1 MKRQELSDL
10 ISLSGKELDRLLRQ
24 IDPQLVGAKEIPD
37 NVAEQIL
44 EGFKQAT
51 GTQPAPPQP
60 PAPAHEGMGGALAET
75 QGEQLAESRQKID
88 AILPELDKIL
98 LQKTAQSAV
107 TDADLNALVY
117 QSVFESRSTDNR
129 LAFVQQKIGQLN
141 HQQAAKLEGFDPYQM
156 LQDAGVTNPQQTY
169 EAFCEWQRSLNALQ
183 STQSVPVDAMGKQ
196 NTQAKLEVLKAIY
209 TGN

>member
-51 GTQPAPPQP
+51 GTEPTPQP
-60 PAPAHEGMGGALAET
+60 PAHEGMGGALAET

-107 TDADLNALVY
+107 TDADLAALVY
-117 QSVFESRSTDNR
+117 GSVYESRSTDNR

-141 HQQAAKLEGFDPYQM
+141 HQQAAKLEGYDPYQM
-156 LQDAGVTNPQQTY
+156 LQEIGVTNPQQTY

-183 STQSVPVDAMGKQ
+183 NTQSVPVDAMGKQ
-196 NTQAKLEVLKAIY
+196 NTQERLEVLKAIY